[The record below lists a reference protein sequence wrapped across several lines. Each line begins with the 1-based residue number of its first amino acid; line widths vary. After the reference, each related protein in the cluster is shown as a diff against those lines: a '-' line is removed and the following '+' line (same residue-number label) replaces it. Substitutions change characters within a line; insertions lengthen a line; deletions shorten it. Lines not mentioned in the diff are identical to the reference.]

1 MPTWEIIFMGRR
13 IGSIGMTLEFTAR
26 RRALTPQDAIRALY
40 NEFEH
45 IHVIAAREV
54 PARVGER

>member
-1 MPTWEIIFMGRR
+1 MGRR